1 MAQSRQQRRLM
12 ELEPHERWRRIG
24 WSVSRILLV
33 WAVIAVGYYY
43 LPLEDI
49 GGRHPVWLVGVAL
62 TMFFAVFAYTTYRVF
77 IADLPQ
83 LRAIE
88 AVGFTVPFFLTMFAV
103 LYLVLGR
110 EGQSFSQHL
119 DRITALYFTV
129 TVFATVGFGDI
140 TPTSQTTE
148 LLVSLQM
155 LLDLVVLGVVVKVI
169 FGAAR
174 RGLES
179 SGEEPGE

>member
-1 MAQSRQQRRLM
+1 MAPSRQRRLM
-12 ELEPHERWRRIG
+12 DLEPHERWRRIA
-24 WSVSRILLV
+24 WSVSRIVLV
-33 WAVIAVGYYY
+33 WALIAAVYYY

-62 TMFFAVFAYTTYRVF
+62 AMFFSVFAFTTYRVF

-88 AVGFTVPFFLTMFAV
+88 AVGFTV
-103 LYLVLGR
+103 
-110 EGQSFSQHL
+110 
-119 DRITALYFTV
+119 

-140 TPTSQTTE
+140 TPTTQTTQ

-179 SGEEPGE
+179 SGEEPLE

>member
-1 MAQSRQQRRLM
+1 MAPSRQRRLM
-12 ELEPHERWRRIG
+12 DLEPHERWRRIA
-24 WSVSRILLV
+24 WSVSRIVLV
-33 WAVIAVGYYY
+33 WALIAAVYYY

-49 GGRHPVWLVGVAL
+49 GGRHPIWLVGLAL
-62 TMFFAVFAYTTYRVF
+62 AMFFSVFAYTTYRVF

-88 AVGFTVPFFLTMFAV
+88 AVGFTVPFFLTMFSV

-110 EGQSFSQHL
+110 QEQSFSAHL

-140 TPTSQTTE
+140 TPTTQTTQ

-179 SGEEPGE
+179 SGEEPLE